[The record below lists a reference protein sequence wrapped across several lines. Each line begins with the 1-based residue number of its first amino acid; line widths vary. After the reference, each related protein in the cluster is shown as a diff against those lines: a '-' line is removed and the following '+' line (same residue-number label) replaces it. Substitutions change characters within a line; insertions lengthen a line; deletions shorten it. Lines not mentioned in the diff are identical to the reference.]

1 MPNYEYFKLSC
12 SDNDKLTNSKF
23 IEVPRC
29 STMEI

>member
-1 MPNYEYFKLSC
+1 MPNYEYFKFSG
-12 SDNDKLTNSKF
+12 SDNDELTNSKF